1 VNSLL
6 IFHSFEIL
14 AVILL
19 RTITMALGLRL
30 LMLPLLNSG
39 ANRLMSTATVKSLK
53 QKIRGYFRHDL
64 RPVAPPNQ
72 LVMLEPWSRPG

>member
-1 VNSLL
+1 LL
-6 IFHSFEIL
+6 IFHTFETL

-64 RPVAPPNQ
+64 RPVTPPNQ